1 MHYVRMP
8 IEIESPEQLGYD
20 RVRYN
25 LTESSLTDAKLRD
38 LWPTLGLEQA
48 LRELILCYSD
58 HCGHPALRA
67 LIAEQ
72 SSVSLQ
78 PTATGLLTR
87 PAANPLSPDDVLV
100 TPGAALALFI
110 VATTLLERGDHMIVV
125 RPNYATNIETPRAL
139 GAEIEFL
146 DLDFDQGF
154 RLPIERVAQAL
165 RPNTRLV
172 SLTTPHNPTGTVL
185 PTADVERLA
194 SLVATHNQAPGR
206 GPGCRLLIDETYRE
220 MAFDYVPP
228 VAATLGPHV
237 LSVSSMSKTYGLP
250 GIRIGWLLCTDAAL
264 RERFLAA
271 KEQTVITGSV
281 VDETIA
287 LRYLQHKAQHLP
299 AIRQHIASQ
308 LSIVKSWLAE
318 PLTRELIE
326 CVPPEGGVVCFPRI
340 IQPAAGQ
347 GRAIDLDAF
356 YRRLNEHYQ
365 TFVGPG
371 HWFEQDRRYM
381 RIGYGWP
388 SADDLRVGLANI
400 TRALSDVRQA

>member
-1 MHYVRMP
+1 
-8 IEIESPEQLGYD
+8 
-20 RVRYN
+20 
-25 LTESSLTDAKLRD
+25 
-38 LWPTLGLEQA
+38 
-48 LRELILCYSD
+48 
-58 HCGHPALRA
+58 
-67 LIAEQ
+67 
-72 SSVSLQ
+72 
-78 PTATGLLTR
+78 
-87 PAANPLSPDDVLV
+87 
-100 TPGAALALFI
+100 
-110 VATTLLERGDHMIVV
+110 
-125 RPNYATNIETPRAL
+125 
-139 GAEIEFL
+139 
-146 DLDFDQGF
+146 
-154 RLPIERVAQAL
+154 
-165 RPNTRLV
+165 
-172 SLTTPHNPTGTVL
+172 
-185 PTADVERLA
+185 
-194 SLVATHNQAPGR
+194 
-206 GPGCRLLIDETYRE
+206 

-308 LSIVKSWLAE
+308 LAIVKSWLAE

-326 CVPPEGGVVCFPRI
+326 CVPEGGVVCFRASSSRPPGR
-340 IQPAAGQ
+340 P
-347 GRAIDLDAF
+347 RAIDLDAF
-356 YRRLNEHYQ
+356 YRRLNEHYR